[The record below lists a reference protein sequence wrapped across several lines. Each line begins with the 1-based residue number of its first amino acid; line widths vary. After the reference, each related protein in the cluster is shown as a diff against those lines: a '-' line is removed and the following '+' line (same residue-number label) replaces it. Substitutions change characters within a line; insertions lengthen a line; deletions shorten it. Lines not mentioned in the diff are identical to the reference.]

1 VGNIR
6 TGWKSDLPFFKT
18 NFLSVG
24 IIAMISLTLHQIHPA
39 TILPLATTG
48 FNVYLSN
55 RDGERPVKFL
65 SCDRTVDSADCD
77 QLRENSDLKVY
88 IDASSLEVYRDYLVT
103 HSKMWLA
110 DESLPNQLRN
120 LLLLE
125 CMLSK
130 WQGIFGRADFETMI
144 DSARQLANMLTSS
157 IDLVTMRIPD
167 VITSIGA
174 GSDMAR
180 HTLRTGSYCAML
192 GSALGLARATLTEL
206 CMGGLLHDI
215 GKEPVSAQ
223 VKSAIDGEERN
234 TRSHPLMGFR
244 RLCAHANVP
253 LSVLMMCYQH
263 HENVDGSGFP
273 VRLVE
278 DEIHIAAKICA
289 IANRFDHLT
298 SSDNPRQA
306 YSAGSAGRIMEQDRS
321 NRFDSEV
328 MRVWLKL
335 LKNHLKND

>member
-1 VGNIR
+1 
-6 TGWKSDLPFFKT
+6 
-18 NFLSVG
+18 
-24 IIAMISLTLHQIHPA
+24 MISLTLHQIHPA
-39 TILPLATTG
+39 TILPQATTG

-55 RDGERPVKFL
+55 RDGERPFKFL
-65 SCDRTVDSADCD
+65 SCDKTVDIEDCD
-77 QLRENSDLKVY
+77 QLRENADLKVY
-88 IDASSLEVYRDYLVT
+88 IDASSLEAYRDYLVD
-103 HSKMWLA
+103 HSNLWLA
-110 DESLPNQLRN
+110 DENLPCQLRN

-125 CMLSK
+125 CMFSK
-130 WQGIFGRADFETMI
+130 WQPVFGKSDIKVTINLAK
-144 DSARQLANMLTSS
+144 QLSNMLTSS
-157 IDLVTMRIPD
+157 IDIVSMRVPD
-167 VITSIGA
+167 VITSIGT
-174 GSDMAR
+174 GSDLAR
-180 HTLRTGSYCAML
+180 HSLRTGVYCTLL
-192 GSALGLARATLTEL
+192 GNALGLARATLTEL

-215 GKEPVSAQ
+215 GKEPITLQ

-234 TRSHPLMGFR
+234 TRSHPLIGFR
-244 RLCAHANVP
+244 RLCTHANVP
-253 LSVLMMCYQH
+253 LTILMMCYQH

-278 DEIHIAAKICA
+278 DEIHIAARICA